1 MLSVSAATV
10 EAFSVGAENCIVV
23 VTSLVALVA
32 LVGAGVGARSSRGP
46 RPPNATRVLRWAG
59 VGLLSAFIRY
69 SVRLVLLAR

>member
-10 EAFSVGAENCIVV
+10 EAVSVGAENCIVV
-23 VTSLVALVA
+23 VTSLVA

-69 SVRLVLLAR
+69 SVWLVLLAR